1 MARSNH
7 THSVLWLRPR
17 TLVLIGAVALVIG
30 CTNATGQPST
40 SASGPSPAGMASA
53 TEEAAPSMLPM
64 PSGGLSEEQ
73 ARAVAQKAAP
83 LSAVFVSAE
92 AGPLGSV
99 SGGAQAAA
107 GLSID
112 ASHEIWAVR
121 FAAIAA
127 PCPPGG
133 STCESPRPGT
143 VTVVLD
149 YFSGQVFVT
158 SGDYPNPAA
167 TGQPGPDTSLTCSL
181 PHQDCNDALHA
192 IEVLPALDANGMPPV
207 AVAVVDMSE
216 CRTVSGAPQGY
227 APCAAAMDPPADP
240 SATGDGDALATVTY
254 RDGRGKAFLWLYWWT
269 YASGRGPINA
279 ILQAHNP

>member
-1 MARSNH
+1 MARPKH

-40 SASGPSPAGMASA
+40 SASGPSSAGIASA
-53 TEEAAPSMLPM
+53 TAAAAPSTLPM

-99 SGGAQAAA
+99 SADPQVAA
-107 GLSID
+107 GLPID
-112 ASHEIWAVR
+112 ASHEVWVVR
-121 FAAIAA
+121 FTATAA
-127 PCPPGG
+127 PCPLVGVSG
-133 STCESPRPGT
+133 TRCESPRPGT

-158 SGDYPNPAA
+158 SGDYPNP
-167 TGQPGPDTSLTCSL
+167 S
-181 PHQDCNDALHA
+181 
-192 IEVLPALDANGMPPV
+192 
-207 AVAVVDMSE
+207 
-216 CRTVSGAPQGY
+216 
-227 APCAAAMDPPADP
+227 
-240 SATGDGDALATVTY
+240 
-254 RDGRGKAFLWLYWWT
+254 
-269 YASGRGPINA
+269 
-279 ILQAHNP
+279 